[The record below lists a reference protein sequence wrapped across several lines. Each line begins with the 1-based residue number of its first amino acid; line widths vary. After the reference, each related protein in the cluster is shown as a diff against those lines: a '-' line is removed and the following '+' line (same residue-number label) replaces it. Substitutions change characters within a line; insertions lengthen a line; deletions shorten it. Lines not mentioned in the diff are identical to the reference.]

1 MISDQ
6 IRSVRSFNR
15 TVTHRI
21 GVLNESFLD
30 RGRALGE
37 ARLLYEIGHDGAE
50 VRRLRETLALDSGY
64 LSRLLKSLERQ
75 GLVRI
80 GTTARDARVR
90 RAILTDKGRAELAE
104 YDRRSDSFAEAVLAP
119 LNTTQRNRLVR
130 GMADVERLLRAA
142 AVEIRMGKPDSV
154 DAVWCLEQ
162 YARELMER
170 FEGGYDPG
178 KTRSASPSELTPP
191 AGCFIVARLDGEPVG
206 CGALK
211 IGTNGIGEIKRMW
224 VKVEVRGL
232 GVGRRLI
239 EVLEEQ
245 ARKYELSILRLDTNR
260 ALKEAQALYRAC
272 GYREVAPF
280 NEEPYAHHWFEKTD
294 LAPLRPT

>member
-30 RGRALGE
+30 RGRPLGE
-37 ARLLYEIGHDGAE
+37 ARLLYEIGHGGAE

-142 AVEIRMGKPDSV
+142 AVEIRIEPPDSA
-154 DAVWCLEQ
+154 DAASCLEQ
-162 YARELMER
+162 YGRELMER

-178 KTRSASPSELTPP
+178 KTRSASPGELTPP
-191 AGCFIVARLDGEPVG
+191 AGCFIVARLDGEPIG

-211 IGTNGIGEIKRMW
+211 IGTDGIGEIKRMW
-224 VKVEVRGL
+224 VKGEVRGL
-232 GVGRRLI
+232 GVGRRII
-239 EVLEEQ
+239 EALEEQ

-260 ALKEAQALYRAC
+260 ALKEAQALYRTC

>member
-30 RGRALGE
+30 RGRPLGE
-37 ARLLYEIGHDGAE
+37 ARLLYEIGHSGAE

-64 LSRLLKSLERQ
+64 LSRLLRSLEKQ
-75 GLVRI
+75 GLVQSQND
-80 GTTARDARVR
+80 ADDARVR
-90 RAILTDKGRAELAE
+90 RAILTSKGHDELAE
-104 YDRRSDSFAEAVLAP
+104 YDRRSDAFAESVLAP
-119 LNTTQRNRLVR
+119 LSAPQRGRLVTA
-130 GMADVERLLRAA
+130 MADVERLLRAA
-142 AVEIRMGKPDSV
+142 ALEIRIEPADSV

-178 KTRSASPSELTPP
+178 KTRSASPGELTPP

-239 EVLEEQ
+239 EALEEQ
-245 ARKYELSILRLDTNR
+245 ARKCELSILRLDTNR
-260 ALKEAQALYRAC
+260 ALKEAQALYRTC
-272 GYREVAPF
+272 GYREVARF

>member
-30 RGRALGE
+30 RGRPLGE
-37 ARLLYEIGHDGAE
+37 ARLLYEIGHGGAE

-142 AVEIRMGKPDSV
+142 AVELGMEKPDSV
-154 DAVWCLEQ
+154 DAASCLEQ

-211 IGTNGIGEIKRMW
+211 IGTDGVGEIKRMW
-224 VKVEVRGL
+224 VKGEVRGL
-232 GVGRRLI
+232 GVGRRII
-239 EVLEEQ
+239 EALEEQ

-260 ALKEAQALYRAC
+260 ALKEAHALYRTC

-280 NEEPYAHHWFEKTD
+280 NDEPYAHHWFEKTD